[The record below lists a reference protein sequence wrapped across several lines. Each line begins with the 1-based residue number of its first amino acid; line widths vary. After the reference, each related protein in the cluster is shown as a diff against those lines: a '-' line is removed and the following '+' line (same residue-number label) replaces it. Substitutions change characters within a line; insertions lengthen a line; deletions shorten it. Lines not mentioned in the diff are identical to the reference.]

1 MEIKMTGIAKSF
13 GTNNVLKDVNITVKA
28 GEVHA
33 LMGENGAGK
42 STLMNILVGI
52 HKADTGS
59 IIIDDCETAF
69 ASAIEAERFGI
80 AFIHQELNIWP
91 NLTLLEN
98 LYLMRPLKNKFGI
111 IDKQAMLQEA
121 TAKCNELGIELPLLE
136 LAENCSVGQQQ
147 MTEILRV
154 LMLDAKVVI
163 MDEPTA
169 ALTERE
175 TKTLFETMRKLKSQG
190 VAIVYI
196 SHRMEEVFSECDTI
210 TVMRDG
216 HTILTCPIGEINV
229 DQVVKAMVGRDISE
243 FYPDR
248 TITPSEVILEV
259 KNVVPKNGSF
269 QALNFNLRRGEI
281 LGVSGLM
288 GAGRTEFM
296 RAIFGV
302 DAKSSGSIIYDGQE
316 LNIQKPKDAIAAGI
330 AFITEDRKVEGL
342 ILEDSIN
349 SNIALP
355 NLKTLASNGITN
367 KNKLREFAVELTKK
381 LGVKAHSVDLPASAL
396 SGGNQQK
403 VVIAKWLGMKPNI
416 IIMDEPTRGI
426 DIGAKRDIYDLM
438 NEITAMGASI
448 IMVSSELPEVI
459 GMSDRIMVIHE
470 GRLAGIVD
478 RQNATPE
485 VIMNL
490 ATGGQ

>member
-1 MEIKMTGIAKSF
+1 MKIKMTGIAKSF

-52 HKADTGS
+52 HKADIGS
-59 IIIDDCETAF
+59 ILIDDCETAF
-69 ASAIEAERFGI
+69 TSAIEAERFGI

-175 TKTLFETMRKLKSQG
+175 TKTLFETMRKLKSHG

-316 LNIQKPKDAIAAGI
+316 LNIQKPKDAIDAGI

-367 KNKLREFAVELTKK
+367 KNKLREFAIELTKK

-470 GRLAGIVD
+470 GKLAGIVD